1 MGTSKQPSSG
11 LKFQY
16 LGKHECRYQFEMLS
30 QTVQFSIS
38 AVCNTP
44 REPKARGRMNMIKS
58 YKKILANLNQT
69 CETNYHVSK
78 DTQITPV

>member
-16 LGKHECRYQFEMLS
+16 LGKHEYRYQFERLS

-38 AVCNTP
+38 TVCNTP
-44 REPKARGRMNMIKS
+44 KEPKARGRMNMIKLS
-58 YKKILANLNQT
+58 KKILAKLT
-69 CETNYHVSK
+69 
-78 DTQITPV
+78 